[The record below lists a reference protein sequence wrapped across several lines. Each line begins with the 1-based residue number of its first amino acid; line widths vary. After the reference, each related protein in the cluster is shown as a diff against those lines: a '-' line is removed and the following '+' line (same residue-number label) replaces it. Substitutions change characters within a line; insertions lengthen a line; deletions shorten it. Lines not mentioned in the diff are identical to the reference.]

1 MIIQVAIV
9 EDNKFMRTA
18 LQDAVSSSE
27 SLCCRATFEDAET
40 FSAQFM
46 DLNIDVVLMDIQLPR
61 NSGIQTVARLKP
73 RKPEVHFLMC
83 SISDDSMSIFDSL
96 SAGAT
101 GYLLKN
107 ECPADIIKAIID
119 VKNGGAP
126 MSKNVSR
133 QVVESFQNRKS
144 AGEVLDRLSSRDW
157 EILSLLNKGLRY
169 KEVADMLFL
178 SFETVRTYVRD
189 IYEKLEVHSRTDAL
203 NKVFQKN

>member
-1 MIIQVAIV
+1 MTIQVAIV
-9 EDNKFMRTA
+9 EDNKFIRTT
-18 LQDAVSSSE
+18 LQDVVSSSE
-27 SLCCRATFEDAET
+27 SLHCRAIFEDAES

-46 DLNIDVVLMDIQLPR
+46 DLNLDVVLMDLNLPG
-61 NSGIQTVARLKP
+61 NSGIQTVARLKS

-83 SISDDSMSIFDSL
+83 SISDDSISIFDSL

-107 ECPADIIKAIID
+107 ESASYIIRAIID

-126 MSKNVSR
+126 MSRNVSR
-133 QVVESFQNRKS
+133 QVVESFQKRKANTS
-144 AGEVLDRLSSRDW
+144 VLELLNPREW
-157 EILSLLNKGLRY
+157 EIITLLDKGFRY
-169 KEVADMLFL
+169 KEIADKLFL
-178 SFETVRTYVRD
+178 SFETVRTYVRN